1 MPAPRGRVT
10 GAYNPAMALGWFTGS
25 KEASVSE
32 LVAAKKYKKALELLR
47 QQFKDGSRDPRLR
60 LQLADVLVLS
70 GRAREAVPILSALA
84 DEYAREGFAAKAIAV
99 LKKLQKVAP
108 GKPDVEK
115 RLAELLHKRIGSAP
129 AAAPPRPSA
138 VPVEFGMEEAG
149 GEMGE
154 IAIGETIAPVS
165 APSAPTAPHGN
176 AAVAASAPPPAPAAA
191 PPPTAA
197 PAPAR
202 SVPASAATAAKAQAA
217 PAAAAPPPADD
228 EFFGL
233 LDDIVDSDAS
243 VDEDGPSP
251 GAAAE
256 APAQSPLLA
265 AFSEG
270 ELQAVIA
277 RFELLSFAPGDVV
290 VSEGQPGDSLFVLTT
305 GSLKAFVRDQSG
317 RNVPVR
323 ELKEGSLFGE
333 VSILTGKPRSATIT
347 CASPCELLELD
358 RAALDEIVTQYP
370 RVRDVIREAY
380 ESRAGSLEEM
390 LAREGWEG
398 PSPTKPGPTPA
409 R

>member
-1 MPAPRGRVT
+1 
-10 GAYNPAMALGWFTGS
+10 MALGWFTGS
-25 KEASVSE
+25 KEASVGE
-32 LVAAKKYKKALELLR
+32 LIAAKKYKKALELLR

-70 GRAREAVPILSALA
+70 GRAKEAVPILSALA

-99 LKKLQKVAP
+99 LKKLQKLAP

-115 RLAELLHKRIGSAP
+115 RLAELLHKRIGSGPGAAP
-129 AAAPPRPSA
+129 AARPTPSA
-138 VPVEFGMEEAG
+138 AVDFGMEEAG
-149 GEMGE
+149 AEMGE
-154 IAIGETIAPVS
+154 IAIGDAIAPVS
-165 APSAPTAPHGN
+165 AK
-176 AAVAASAPPPAPAAA
+176 SAPPPSAAKASPTPAPAASPAAPARAEAPAAA
-191 PPPTAA
+191 P
-197 PAPAR
+197 
-202 SVPASAATAAKAQAA
+202 AQ
-217 PAAAAPPPADD
+217 ADD

-243 VDEDGPSP
+243 VDEDEASP
-251 GAAAE
+251 ATATA
-256 APAQSPLLA
+256 APAQSPLLS

-277 RFELLSFAPGDVV
+277 RFQLLSFAPGDVV

-317 RNVPVR
+317 RNVAVR
-323 ELKEGSLFGE
+323 ELPEGSLFGE

-358 RAALDEIVTQYP
+358 RAALDEIVAQYP
-370 RVRDVIREAY
+370 RVRDIIRETY

-398 PSPTKPGPTPA
+398 PSQSSSGAPPA

>member
-1 MPAPRGRVT
+1 
-10 GAYNPAMALGWFTGS
+10 MALGWFSGS
-25 KEASVSE
+25 KEASVGE
-32 LVAAKKYKKALELLR
+32 LIAAKKYKKALELLR

-70 GRAREAVPILSALA
+70 GRAKEAVPILSALA

-129 AAAPPRPSA
+129 SAAPASRPAAAA
-138 VPVEFGMEEAG
+138 VEFGMEEAG
-149 GEMGE
+149 AETGE
-154 IAIGETIAPVS
+154 IAIGDAIAPVS
-165 APSAPTAPHGN
+165 APSAPAPVKSEAPPPP
-176 AAVAASAPPPAPAAA
+176 AARASAPP
-191 PPPTAA
+191 
-197 PAPAR
+197 
-202 SVPASAATAAKAQAA
+202 AAKAE
-217 PAAAAPPPADD
+217 ADD

-233 LDDIVDSDAS
+233 LDDIVDGEGG
-243 VDEDGPSP
+243 VQDE
-251 GAAAE
+251 AAPEAE
-256 APAQSPLLA
+256 AASALPPQSPLFS

-277 RFELLSFAPGDVV
+277 RFQLLSFAPGDIV

-317 RNVPVR
+317 RNVEVR
-323 ELKEGSLFGE
+323 ELPEGSFFGE
-333 VSILTGKPRSATIT
+333 VSILTAKPRSATIT

-358 RAALDEIVTQYP
+358 RAALDEIVAQHP
-370 RVRDVIREAY
+370 RVRDIIRETY

-390 LAREGWEG
+390 LAREGWQG
-398 PSPTKPGPTPA
+398 PAPSKPGATPA

>member
-1 MPAPRGRVT
+1 
-10 GAYNPAMALGWFTGS
+10 MALGWFTGS

-32 LVAAKKYKKALELLR
+32 LIAAKKYKKALELLR

-70 GRAREAVPILSALA
+70 GRVKEAVPILSALA

-115 RLAELLHKRIGSAP
+115 RLAELLHKKIGSAP
-129 AAAPPRPSA
+129 SAAPAARSA
-138 VPVEFGMEEAG
+138 PAAPVEFGMEEAG
-149 GEMGE
+149 AEMGE
-154 IAIGETIAPVS
+154 IAIGDAVAPVS
-165 APSAPTAPHGN
+165 APSAPAAP
-176 AAVAASAPPPAPAAA
+176 AKSEAPPPPPAQAKA
-191 PPPTAA
+191 PP
-197 PAPAR
+197 
-202 SVPASAATAAKAQAA
+202 AQAA
-217 PAAAAPPPADD
+217 AGSEPPPPADD

-233 LDDIVDSDAS
+233 LDDIVDGEGG
-243 VDEDGPSP
+243 VEDEATPE
-251 GAAAE
+251 AE
-256 APAQSPLLA
+256 AASAAPAHSPLFS

-277 RFELLSFAPGDVV
+277 RFQLLSFAPGDVV

-317 RNVPVR
+317 RNVEVR
-323 ELKEGSLFGE
+323 QLPEGSFFGE
-333 VSILTGKPRSATIT
+333 VSILTAKPRSATIT

-358 RAALDEIVTQYP
+358 RAALDEIVAQYP
-370 RVRDVIREAY
+370 RVRDIIRETY

-390 LAREGWEG
+390 LAREGWEA
-398 PSPTKPGPTPA
+398 PAPPKPGTTPA